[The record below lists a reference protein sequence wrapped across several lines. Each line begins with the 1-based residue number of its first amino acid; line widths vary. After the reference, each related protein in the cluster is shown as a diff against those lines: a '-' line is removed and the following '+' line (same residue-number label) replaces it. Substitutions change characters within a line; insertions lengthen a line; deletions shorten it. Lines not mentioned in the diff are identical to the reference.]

1 MRHLLFAGV
10 PLALLAACASAP
22 PPVEQVVQC
31 TPPDAA
37 RPAPAGPA
45 LVNQD
50 YGTAITPIPL
60 NAVLF
65 NDDGIARSVSVQA
78 LYSSRTAGGTVEVS
92 ARLVS
97 CLDRPAMVRL
107 RTTFMS
113 KNAAPVEPPSAWH
126 PVALSPRATALYAER
141 SIARDEVGAFLV
153 EIAPLP

>member
-1 MRHLLFAGV
+1 MRTLLAAA

-22 PPVEQVVQC
+22 APVDQAVQC

-45 LVNQD
+45 LVSQQ

-65 NDDGIARSVSVQA
+65 NDDATARQVAVQA
-78 LYSSRTAGGTVEVS
+78 LYSARTEGGTVEVS

-97 CLDRPAMVRL
+97 CLDRPTVVRA

-113 KNAAPVEPPSAWH
+113 KSTAPVEPASAWH
-126 PVALSPRATALYAER
+126 PVAIGPRATATYVER

-153 EIAPLP
+153 EIGAMP